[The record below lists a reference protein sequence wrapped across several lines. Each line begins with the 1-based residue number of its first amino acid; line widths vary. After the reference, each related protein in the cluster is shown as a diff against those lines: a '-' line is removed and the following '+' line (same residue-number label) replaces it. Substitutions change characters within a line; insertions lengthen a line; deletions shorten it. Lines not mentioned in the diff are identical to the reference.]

1 MPSSCLTIGTRDGF
15 RIFNTNTGRLCHQ
28 TCVGGFI
35 IVEML
40 FSSSLLAIVGV
51 GDKTRSHFTRQGIN
65 IYELNSLR
73 VLETIDTLPNI
84 GEAGIN
90 TDEIPFN

>member
-1 MPSSCLTIGTRDGF
+1 
-15 RIFNTNTGRLCHQ
+15 
-28 TCVGGFI
+28 VGGFI

-84 GEAGIN
+84 
-90 TDEIPFN
+90 